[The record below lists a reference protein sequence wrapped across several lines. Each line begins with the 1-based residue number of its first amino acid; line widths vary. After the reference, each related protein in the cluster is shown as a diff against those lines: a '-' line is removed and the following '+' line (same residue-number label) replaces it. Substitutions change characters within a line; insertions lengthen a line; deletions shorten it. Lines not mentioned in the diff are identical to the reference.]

1 MQPAARAINS
11 LSDKL
16 RQNQK
21 ENTSEI
27 HRQRAPADPAIV
39 NQTRD
44 HERQKTDCD
53 PVRLLAPEICRNGIA
68 AHVSCAVDCHH
79 AKNGK
84 RKHVHQQEPIEPKQ
98 LSKKRRHADLV
109 RGDFGTIMERE

>member
-27 HRQRAPADPAIV
+27 HRQRASADPAIV

-53 PVRLLAPEICRNGIA
+53 PVRLLASEICRNGIA
-68 AHVSCAVDCHH
+68 AHVSCAIDCHH
-79 AKNGK
+79 DKNVM
-84 RKHVHQQEPIEPKQ
+84 RKYVHLHEPIEPMQ
-98 LSKKRRHADLV
+98 L
-109 RGDFGTIMERE
+109 